1 MSLSRL
7 PATSPGRPS
16 RRSFLR
22 SGLRAGV
29 GLASGLALAERATP
43 WPVEEDLR
51 ITDVRVVRTRP
62 RNPFPRYEPAPGSY
76 WATRQA
82 ARPIE
87 AHPEYT
93 GKRGPG
99 SKWMPD
105 RALGAVIVEISTDK
119 GLKGYGRGGSAAGPF
134 VEPALKKLL
143 VGKNPLDI
151 EKLWDV
157 MWRAT
162 LFYGRAGAVVH
173 AISAADLALWDLAG
187 KAFGVPVYKLLGGR
201 TWERVPCYATGND
214 VEQSLE
220 FGYTKVKLALQHGPE
235 DGREGLKK
243 NVEHVKRTRELV
255 GPDGEIMIDCWMA
268 LTEAYTIQL
277 AEELEPYRVYWLE
290 EVLMPD
296 EYEGFGR
303 LTSRISSTFL
313 ATGEHEYTRYGFGR
327 LAHYNAGDIWQ
338 PDINWC
344 GGLSEMRKIGA
355 MALEKGVP
363 LIPHAGGF
371 VECIHY
377 LATHPQR
384 TWAETTIPAPGG
396 PAQVYE
402 MFEEQRHISRG
413 PEGVYIQPSEEP
425 GFGWDIEVASA

>member
-1 MSLSRL
+1 MEREERQAETASA
-7 PATSPGRPS
+7 PMS
-16 RRSFLR
+16 RRWFL
-22 SGLRAGV
+22 
-29 GLASGLALAERATP
+29 GLAAGLGTP
-43 WPVEEDLR
+43 GAAGSAQQPFPVEPGLE

-62 RNPFPRYEPAPGSY
+62 KNPLPSYEPTPGSY
-76 WATRQA
+76 WTTREA

-87 AHPEYT
+87 IHREYT

-105 RALGAVIVEISTDK
+105 RSLGSVIVEVSTNK
-119 GLKGYGRGGSAAGPF
+119 GLKGYGRAGSAAGPF
-134 VEPALKKLL
+134 VDPALKRLL
-143 VGKNPLDI
+143 VGKNPLDV
-151 EKLWDV
+151 ERLWDV

-162 LFYGRAGAVVH
+162 LFYGRTGAVVH
-173 AISAADLALWDLAG
+173 AISGADLALWDLAG
-187 KAFGVPVYKLLGGR
+187 KLFGVPVYKLAGGR

-220 FGYTKVKLALQHGPE
+220 FGYTKVKLALQYSPA
-235 DGREGLKK
+235 DGREGLNK
-243 NVEHVKRTRELV
+243 NVEHVKRTRELM

-277 AEELEPYRVYWLE
+277 AEALEPYRVYWLE

-303 LTSRISSTFL
+303 LNSQITSTFL

-327 LAHYNAGDIWQ
+327 LAHYGAVDIWQ
-338 PDINWC
+338 PDIGWC
-344 GGLSEMRKIGA
+344 GGMSEMRKIGA
-355 MALEKGVP
+355 MALERGIP
-363 LIPHAGGF
+363 LVPHAGGS

-377 LATHPQR
+377 LATLPQL

-396 PAQVYE
+396 PERVYE
-402 MFEEQRHISRG
+402 MFAEQRHMTRG

-425 GFGWDIEVASA
+425 GFGWDFEVEA

>member
-1 MSLSRL
+1 MRL
-7 PATSPGRPS
+7 LRQTVGARPPQMS
-16 RRSFLR
+16 RRDLLGFAAIIAG
-22 SGLRAGV
+22 SGNAARAQQQ
-29 GLASGLALAERATP
+29 
-43 WPVEEDLR
+43 WPVESGLR
-51 ITDVRVVRTRP
+51 ITDVQVVRTRP
-62 RNPFPRYEPAPGSY
+62 RNPLPSYEPTPGSY
-76 WATRQA
+76 WTTREA

-87 AHPEYT
+87 IHPEYT

-105 RALGAVIVEISTDK
+105 RSLGSVTVEVSTNK
-119 GLKGYGRGGSAAGPF
+119 GLKGYGRAGSAAGPF
-134 VEPALKKLL
+134 VEPALRKLL

-151 EKLWDV
+151 ERLWDV

-162 LFYGRAGAVVH
+162 LYYGRAGAVVH
-173 AISAADLALWDLAG
+173 AISGVDLALWDLAG
-187 KAFGVPVYKLLGGR
+187 KAFGVPAYKLSGGR
-201 TWERVPCYATGND
+201 TWERIPCYATGND

-220 FGYTKVKLALQHGPE
+220 FGFTKVKLALQHGPP

-268 LTEAYTIQL
+268 LSETYTVQL
-277 AEELEPYRVYWLE
+277 ADELAPYRVYWLE

-303 LTSRISSTFL
+303 LNAQITSTFL

-327 LAHYNAGDIWQ
+327 LAHYGAVDIWQ

-344 GGLSEMRKIGA
+344 GGMSEMRKIGA
-355 MALEKGVP
+355 MALERGVQV
-363 LIPHAGGF
+363 IPHAGGGP
-371 VECIHY
+371 ECIHY
-377 LATHPQR
+377 LASQPQM

-396 PAQVYE
+396 SKEVYE
-402 MFEEQRHISRG
+402 RIAEQRLMTHG
-413 PEGVYIQPSEEP
+413 PEGIYIQPSEEP
-425 GFGWDIEVASA
+425 GFGWDFEVAD

>member
-1 MSLSRL
+1 MTRVNEHAEV
-7 PATSPGRPS
+7 ATAQVS
-16 RRSFLR
+16 RRGFLGLGAALVSSSKEALAQQPWPAE
-22 SGLRAGV
+22 SGL
-29 GLASGLALAERATP
+29 E
-43 WPVEEDLR
+43 

-62 RNPFPRYEPAPGSY
+62 TNPLPSYEPTPGSY
-76 WATRQA
+76 WVTREA

-87 AHPEYT
+87 IHREYT

-105 RALGAVIVEISTDK
+105 SSLGSVIVEVSTNK
-119 GLKGYGRGGSAAGPF
+119 GLKGYGRAGSAAGPF
-134 VEPALKKLL
+134 VDLALKRLL
-143 VGKNPLDI
+143 VGKNPLDV
-151 EKLWDV
+151 ERLWDV

-162 LFYGRAGAVVH
+162 VFYGRAGAVVH
-173 AISAADLALWDLAG
+173 AISGADLALWDLAG
-187 KAFGVPVYKLLGGR
+187 KAFGVPVYKLAGGR

-220 FGYTKVKLALQHGPE
+220 FGYTKVKLALQHGPA

-243 NVEHVKRTRELV
+243 NVEHVKRTREQM
-255 GPDGEIMIDCWMA
+255 GSDGEIMIDCWMA

-277 AEELEPYRVYWLE
+277 AEALEPYRVYWLE

-303 LTSRISSTFL
+303 LNSQITSTFL

-327 LAHYNAGDIWQ
+327 LAHYGAVDIWQ
-338 PDINWC
+338 PDIGWC
-344 GGLSEMRKIGA
+344 GGMSEMRKIGA
-355 MALEKGVP
+355 MALERGVP
-363 LIPHAGGF
+363 LIPHGGGSI
-371 VECIHY
+371 ECMHY
-377 LATHPQR
+377 LASLPQL

-396 PAQVYE
+396 PKEVYE
-402 MFEEQRHISRG
+402 LFAEQRRMTRG

-425 GFGWDIEVASA
+425 GFGWDFDVAG